1 MAELSFNTASVSILQ
16 AESQQRNLRDGL
28 QMQPFL

>member
-1 MAELSFNTASVSILQ
+1 MAKTSLNIDSVGILQ